1 MKRVLAAVVGVL
13 FVGTG
18 ATPAWGN
25 GGVTTALSVRG
36 YKYEGRAVHVEQMV
50 FVGRGDEVLEQ
61 GPFYAYL
68 SVPTEKWRLAPPLP
82 DGAEIVAPVIIGGR
96 RGRYARITVDF
107 TLPDLEP
114 GLYRLDACNSP
125 CTESLGALY
134 PGRLKV
140 VGGAAE
146 ARLRSRLDRMRGDV
160 SVLRYEIRQARNKLA
175 QRVERFD
182 AATDLLSNRL
192 SDERDRVTRLA
203 SDIGTLRRRVNDGEP
218 FPWVI
223 FALAFAAGATAVF
236 VGTRLAARPLG
247 RKNRHTLRPEPDLV
261 AGDLGRLDR
270 GEESGPAAIRGKV
283 RDRELV

>member
-36 YKYEGRAVHVEQMV
+36 YKYEGRAVHVDQTV
-50 FVGRGDEVLEQ
+50 FIGRGDEVLEQ

-68 SVPTEKWRLAPPLP
+68 SVPTEKWRPAPPLP
-82 DGAEIVAPVIIGGR
+82 EEAEVVAPVMIR
-96 RGRYARITVDF
+96 ARHGRYVRVTVDF
-107 TLPDLEP
+107 TLEDLEP

-125 CTESLGALY
+125 CTDLLGALY
-134 PGRLKV
+134 PGRLNV
-140 VGGAAE
+140 VAGPVE
-146 ARLRSRLDRMRGDV
+146 ARLRTRLDRMRGDV
-160 SVLRYEIRQARNKLA
+160 SLLRYEIRQARNKLV

-182 AATDLLSNRL
+182 ATTDLLSNRL
-192 SDERDRVTRLA
+192 SDERDRVATLDSEVSA
-203 SDIGTLRRRVNDGEP
+203 LRRRVNDGEP

-223 FALAFAAGATAVF
+223 FALAFAAGTAAVF
-236 VGTRLAARPLG
+236 AGSRLAARPLG
-247 RKNRHTLRPEPDLV
+247 RKDRHTLRPEPDLV

-270 GEESGPAAIRGKV
+270 GEESGSAAIRGKV